1 MKIAIFAFAIGQAT
15 AMAQN
20 YSIDWFTISGG
31 GASSG
36 GAYSVSGAIGQPAAG
51 GPLVNGQFSLLSGYW
66 TFLIAVQTPDAPFL
80 SIGREASGAVTISWP
95 RPAAG
100 WVLEQTGAFAT
111 APLATTWS
119 PIAPPYAISAT
130 DVSVTVPSPAGTAF
144 FRLHKQ

>member
-31 GASSG
+31 GTSSG
-36 GAYSVSGAIGQPAAG
+36 GSYSLNGAIGQPVAG
-51 GPLVNGQFSLLSGYW
+51 GPFTNGQFSLLSGYW
-66 TFLIAVQTPDAPFL
+66 AFAVPVQTPEAPFL
-80 SIGREASGAVTISWP
+80 SIAREASGAVTISWP

-100 WVLEQTGAFAT
+100 WVLEQADAFAP

-119 PIAPPYAISAT
+119 PIAPPYALSAT
-130 DVSVTVPSPAGTAF
+130 DVSVTIPAPAGITF
-144 FRLHKQ
+144 YRLHKQ